1 MKFSNAL
8 MRGLALSMVV
18 GVSGQMVVADGHAI
32 TANATLN
39 NLDGAAIGL
48 AEITQTPHGVLV
60 HVRVSDL
67 PPGAKGIHFH
77 RTAHCAA
84 DDGFTSSHGH
94 HGEGEGEHG
103 LLNAAG
109 PGQGDLGNIFLGT
122 DGVGEMQFFKDGV
135 FLTGSEMAL
144 MDEDGTA
151 IVIHAEEDDQI
162 SQPIGGAGARIV
174 CGIVEMG

>member
-1 MKFSNAL
+1 MTISKPL
-8 MRGLALSMVV
+8 MRGLGLSLVI
-18 GVSGQMVVADGHAI
+18 GLAGQMVTAEGHAQ
-32 TANATLN
+32 TASATLN
-39 NLDGAAIGL
+39 NLEGEAIGR

-109 PGQGDLGNIFLGT
+109 PGMGDLGNIFVGS
-122 DGVGEMQFFKDGV
+122 DGVGEMQFFKDDV
-135 FLTGSEMAL
+135 FLTSGEMPL
-144 MDEDGTA
+144 LDGDGTA
-151 IVIHAEEDDQI
+151 IVIHAEMDDQI

-174 CGIVEMG
+174 CGTVEMG

>member
-1 MKFSNAL
+1 MKISNAL
-8 MRGLALSMVV
+8 MRGLGLSLVL
-18 GVSGQMVVADGHAI
+18 GLSGNIVAADGHAP
-32 TANATLN
+32 TASATLN
-39 NLDGAAIGL
+39 NIAGEAIGT

-109 PGQGDLGNIFLGT
+109 PGMGDLGNIYVGT

-135 FLTGSEMAL
+135 FLTGGEMAL

-151 IVIHAEEDDQI
+151 IVIHAEEDDQV